1 MKRYLIIAGVNGAG
15 KTTLYST
22 EDSYS
27 GINKVNFDDIVR
39 SIGNWKNSADVKKA
53 GEIALKRIEENLD
66 NGNSFSQETTLCGK
80 SILRNITRAKGLG
93 YTIELWYVG
102 LDSSEIA
109 KERVKHRMLNGG
121 HGISDEDIE
130 RRYSESMNNLKLV
143 LALGNHHLPRGAP

>member
-1 MKRYLIIAGVNGAG
+1 MKRHLIIAGVNGAG

-27 GINKVNFDDIVR
+27 GINKVNCDDIVR

-121 HGISDEDIE
+121 HG
-130 RRYSESMNNLKLV
+130 RRHDDGSRRQSHARDGWRYDYGYGFQRITYHGL
-143 LALGNHHLPRGAP
+143 

>member
-80 SILRNITRAKGLG
+80 SI
-93 YTIELWYVG
+93 
-102 LDSSEIA
+102 
-109 KERVKHRMLNGG
+109 
-121 HGISDEDIE
+121 
-130 RRYSESMNNLKLV
+130 
-143 LALGNHHLPRGAP
+143 